1 MLSMHTSVLAAL
13 LSDSFLVAPPIPTV
27 LYLKATFSAMSLL
40 VILTQISSTCYL
52 QDMKMFPLS
61 CFDFLPVPGHWR
73 HVYWNAFTSDWL
85 SFRKQVAVIDLI
97 IS

>member
-1 MLSMHTSVLAAL
+1 MLSMHTSVPAAF

-27 LYLKATFSAMSLL
+27 LNLKAPFSAMPLL
-40 VILTQISSTCYL
+40 VILTQISSTRYL
-52 QDMKMFPLS
+52 QDMKNFPLF

-73 HVYWNAFTSDWL
+73 HIYWNAFTSDWL
-85 SFRKQVAVIDLI
+85 SFKMQVAVIDLI